1 MNGSILATATAAL
14 EGIEREGLTK
24 HERSI
29 LSPQGSHIAV
39 EGMRPGVEIINL
51 CANNYLGLADDAR
64 LIEAAREALS
74 SHGLGMASVRFICGT
89 SDLHRELEQRVAAFL
104 GTEDAILFSSCFD
117 ANGGLFEAL
126 LGPEDAVISDALN
139 HASIIDGV
147 RLCKAK
153 RLRYANNDMAD
164 LEAQLGNAADARVRL
179 IATFGKALG
188 GAAGGY
194 VAGRQVLVE
203 LLRQRA
209 RPYLFSNALP
219 PPICAA
225 TLAALDLLAAD
236 PGLIARVHD
245 NARHFRAAMAAE
257 GFRLAG
263 AGHPIVPVMIGDAR
277 LAVRMAARLGE
288 LGIFVTAFSFP
299 VVPRGEA
306 RIRTQMSAAHSR
318 ADLDRAIAA
327 FATAGREL
335 GVLG

>member
-153 RLRYANNDMAD
+153 RLRYANNDMPD
-164 LEAQLGNAADARVRL
+164 LERQLHGVCSQFLFMVHRKASYATHRL
-179 IATFGKALG
+179 P
-188 GAAGGY
+188 
-194 VAGRQVLVE
+194 Q
-203 LLRQRA
+203 A
-209 RPYLFSNALP
+209 RP
-219 PPICAA
+219 C
-225 TLAALDLLAAD
+225 
-236 PGLIARVHD
+236 
-245 NARHFRAAMAAE
+245 
-257 GFRLAG
+257 
-263 AGHPIVPVMIGDAR
+263 
-277 LAVRMAARLGE
+277 
-288 LGIFVTAFSFP
+288 
-299 VVPRGEA
+299 
-306 RIRTQMSAAHSR
+306 
-318 ADLDRAIAA
+318 
-327 FATAGREL
+327 
-335 GVLG
+335 